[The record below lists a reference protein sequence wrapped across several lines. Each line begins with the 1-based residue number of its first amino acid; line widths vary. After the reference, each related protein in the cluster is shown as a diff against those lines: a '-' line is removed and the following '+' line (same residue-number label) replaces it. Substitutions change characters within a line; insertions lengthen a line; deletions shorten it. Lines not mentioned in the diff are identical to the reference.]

1 MTRAAALRLALL
13 VLGSLCS
20 NAAADEP
27 WQGQDGPFAAQL
39 VLSDAA
45 KALQASWTEKPGDA
59 VPGGLA
65 RAVRGTRAETVV
77 FFSGC
82 KPDTDG
88 SCKVWGI
95 ASVSA
100 PDGSVLAANVDVP
113 LSLDRPPPKP
123 PALAVSQHGIGLVV
137 QQPEG
142 TYTFKMQV
150 IDRVAGRQVVLLRSL
165 DVQR

>member
-1 MTRAAALRLALL
+1 MTRAALHLAAL

-20 NAAADEP
+20 TAAADEP
-27 WQGQDGPFAAQL
+27 WQGQDGPFRAEL
-39 VLSDAA
+39 VLSDQA
-45 KALQASWTEKPGDA
+45 KAVQASWNEKPGA
-59 VPGGLA
+59 APVAGIE
-65 RAVRGTRAETVV
+65 RAARGTRAETVV
-77 FFSGC
+77 FFRGC
-82 KPDTDG
+82 QPDSDG

-113 LSLDRPPPKP
+113 LSLERPPPAP

-137 QQPEG
+137 QQAGG

-150 IDRVAGRQVVLLRSL
+150 IDRVAGRQVMLLRNL
-165 DVQR
+165 DVQP